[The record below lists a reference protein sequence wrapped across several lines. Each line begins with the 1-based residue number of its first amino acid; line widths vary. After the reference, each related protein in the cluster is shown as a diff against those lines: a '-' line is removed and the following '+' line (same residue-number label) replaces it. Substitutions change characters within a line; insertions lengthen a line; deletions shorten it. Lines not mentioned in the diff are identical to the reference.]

1 MNTSH
6 LSQNLSEIQAL
17 DAKTGENLNRLGKIS
32 EKLKNIHSNIT
43 SEKISRYTEVEARLG
58 ALNDKT
64 EESQNEILKN
74 FESTKKEIAE
84 LIQMIEND
92 RISFDESYEA
102 RTQYISKLEF
112 KLMEQ
117 FNNERDERNAM
128 CNRLISNIDNKYM
141 ILRNELAKEEKNR
154 DESIDNFKNYLE
166 SEVPKLVSQMKNEQ
180 ETREVSDQ
188 KMEQL
193 IDNEVNKIINIIKN
207 EKQTREET
215 EEAFLDMLRSII
227 NKIKEECEI
236 ERKNREATETNLL
249 NLLEE
254 TCAKLDEVAKS
265 T

>member
-1 MNTSH
+1 MNSSH
-6 LSQNLSEIQAL
+6 YSQNMSEAQMP
-17 DAKTGENLNRLGKIS
+17 DPKTGENLSRLGKIS

-43 SEKISRYTEVEARLG
+43 SEKYSRYAEVEARLS
-58 ALNDKT
+58 ALADKT

-128 CNRLISNIDNKYM
+128 CNRLISNVDNKYM
-141 ILRNELAKEEKNR
+141 ILKNELAKEEKNR

-166 SEVPKLVSQMKNEQ
+166 SEVPKLVSQMK
-180 ETREVSDQ
+180 R
-188 KMEQL
+188 QL
-193 IDNEVNKIINIIKN
+193 IDTEMDKIINVIKN

-236 ERKNREATETNLL
+236 EKKNREATETNLL

>member
-6 LSQNLSEIQAL
+6 FSQNQNEAQPIDPKTGQNLS
-17 DAKTGENLNRLGKIS
+17 RLGKIS
-32 EKLKNIHSNIT
+32 EKLKNIHNNIT
-43 SEKISRYTEVEARLG
+43 SEKYSRYAEAEARLN
-58 ALNDKT
+58 AVNDKS
-64 EESQNEILKN
+64 EESQNEIIKN

-92 RISFDESYEA
+92 RILFDESYEA

-112 KLMEQ
+112 RLMEQ

-141 ILRNELAKEEKNR
+141 ILKNELAKEEKNR

-180 ETREVSDQ
+180 EAREVSDQ

-193 IDNEVNKIINIIKN
+193 IDNEMDKIINVIKN
-207 EKQTREET
+207 
-215 EEAFLDMLRSII
+215 
-227 NKIKEECEI
+227 
-236 ERKNREATETNLL
+236 
-249 NLLEE
+249 
-254 TCAKLDEVAKS
+254 
-265 T
+265 